1 MEAYTKVDRLESKT
15 EGRSARGYYTMV
27 GTTLASLK
35 SKNQPL
41 VAKFR
46 SEAKY
51 RVIALGVRE
60 YYGCRSYYLS

>member
-1 MEAYTKVDRLESKT
+1 MEAYTKVDRVESKT

-27 GTTLASLK
+27 VRNLVSLK
-35 SKNQPL
+35 CKNQPV

-51 RVIALGVRE
+51 RAIALGVCD
-60 YYGCRSYYLS
+60 YYGYRSYYMS